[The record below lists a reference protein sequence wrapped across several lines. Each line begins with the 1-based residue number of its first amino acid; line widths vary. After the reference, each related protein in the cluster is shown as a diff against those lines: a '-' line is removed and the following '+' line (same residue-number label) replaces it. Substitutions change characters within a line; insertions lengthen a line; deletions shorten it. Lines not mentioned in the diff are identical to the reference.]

1 MEDLECWCNTVWL
14 DFVPLDLEQDK
25 RYGLMQCQLWH
36 YVTWD
41 KKTIRHTGLQ
51 IIWSLYWRL
60 LIMGARWNP
69 IISFIFQVR
78 TQTDTQACTFNNPIL
93 VMKKIYYT
101 LKLFQTGKRQALPT
115 RRWYEFTRTVFH
127 IFCQWHLNMSN
138 FCLMQLNAE
147 RTADFAACC
156 CGCSF
161 QVWKGF

>member
-78 TQTDTQACTFNNPIL
+78 TQTDTQACILNNPIL
-93 VMKKIYYT
+93 VMKKNLLYIKALSNWEAPSFANQEVVWIYKNSFSHFLPMT
-101 LKLFQTGKRQALPT
+101 FEHVKLLPNAAEC
-115 RRWYEFTRTVFH
+115 RANCWL
-127 IFCQWHLNMSN
+127 C
-138 FCLMQLNAE
+138 CLLL
-147 RTADFAACC
+147 
-156 CGCSF
+156 
-161 QVWKGF
+161 WL